1 MKCGGMVVTLVFGIL
16 GTVYA
21 VIGGVLLTLAARLAG
36 SMADIF
42 SLPEGELAL
51 AVCGTVFGV
60 LGAGFL
66 LVTAVLL
73 LRARQRKRLREELLT
88 WGARVKG
95 TVTDVR
101 IDYSIHVNGHSPL
114 VARVRCPFP
123 SGEAIL
129 RSPRLWKASPSTGDT
144 VEILYDPMDE
154 RKFVMLFEGE

>member
-1 MKCGGMVVTLVFGIL
+1 MKRGSQVVTLVFGIL

-21 VIGGVLLTLAARLAG
+21 VIGGVLLTLAARLSG
-36 SMADIF
+36 SLASIF
-42 SLPEGELAL
+42 SLPEEELAL

-88 WGARVKG
+88 WGTRVKG

-101 IDYSIHVNGHSPL
+101 IDHSIRVNGHSPL
-114 VARVRCPFP
+114 VAMVRCHLP
-123 SGEAIL
+123 SGETTL
-129 RSPRLWKASPSTGDT
+129 RSPRLWSACPSTGDT
-144 VEILYDPMDE
+144 VEVLYDPMDE
-154 RKFVMLFEGE
+154 RKFVMVFEGE